1 MSRRVVVTGLGAVSP
16 LGNDIESTWQGIR
29 AGKSG
34 IGPITHFDPA
44 DFPAKIAGE
53 IRDFD
58 PTEYMDK
65 KEARKMAYFAQYAV
79 AGATQALRQAGLADG
94 GYDPERAA
102 VILGNGIGGF
112 EVIESSYRT
121 LFDKGPGRIPPMT
134 IPKIIANEGP
144 GNVSLKYGILGPSY
158 TITTACASGADAIGT
173 SLKAIRNG
181 EVDMAVT
188 GGTEGCITELGV
200 GGFCVLKALS
210 TTHNDEPQ
218 VASRP
223 FDKSRDG
230 FVIAEGAGI
239 LVLEELEHAKKR
251 GATIIAE
258 VAGSGMTCDA
268 YHLTGP
274 DPEGR
279 GAARAMSAALKDA
292 GMQPEEIDYINAH
305 GTSTQANDPI
315 ETAAIKS
322 SFGDHARK
330 LKISSTKSM
339 TGHLIGAAGGIET
352 ILSILAIRDGFVPA
366 TINYNEPDEACD
378 LDYTP
383 NQGVEIPV
391 RAAMSNS
398 FGFGGHNGVVIVKE
412 YKA

>member
-1 MSRRVVVTGLGAVSP
+1 MNRRVVVTGIGAVTP
-16 LGNDIESTWQGIR
+16 LGNDIDSTWKAVR
-29 AGKSG
+29 AGQSG
-34 IGPITHFDPA
+34 IGPITYFDPA
-44 DFPAKIAGE
+44 EFSSQIAGE
-53 IRDFD
+53 IKEFN
-58 PTEYMDK
+58 PTDYMEK
-65 KEARKMAYFAQYAV
+65 KEARKMGLFAQYAV
-79 AGATQALRQAGLADG
+79 AGATQALGQAGLTDG

-121 LFDKGPGRIPPMT
+121 LFDKGPSRIPPMT
-134 IPKIIANEGP
+134 IPKIISNEGP
-144 GNVSLKYGILGPSY
+144 GNIALKYGMLGPCYSV
-158 TITTACASGADAIGT
+158 ITACASGADAIGA
-173 SLKAIRNG
+173 SLKAIRSG
-181 EVDMAVT
+181 DIDMAVT

-210 TTHNDEPQ
+210 TAHNDEPQ

-223 FDKSRDG
+223 FDKTRDG
-230 FVIAEGAGI
+230 FVIAEGSGI
-239 LVLEELEHAKKR
+239 LVLEELEHAKQR
-251 GATIIAE
+251 GARIIAE

-292 GMQPEEIDYINAH
+292 GMQPEDIDYINAH

-315 ETAAIKS
+315 ETMAIKS
-322 SFGDHARK
+322 TFGDHAGK
-330 LKISSTKSM
+330 VKISSTKSM
-339 TGHLIGAAGGIET
+339 TGHLVGAAGGIET
-352 ILSILAIRDGFVPA
+352 IFSILAIRDGYVPA
-366 TINYNEPDEACD
+366 TINYSEPDESCD

-383 NQGVEIPV
+383 NEGIEMPV

-412 YKA
+412 YKE

>member
-1 MSRRVVVTGLGAVSP
+1 MNRRVVVTGLGAVTP
-16 LGNDIESTWQGIR
+16 LGNDISTTWNAARNGE
-29 AGKSG
+29 SG
-34 IGPITHFDPA
+34 IGPITYFDPA
-44 DFPAKIAGE
+44 EFSSKIAGE
-53 IRDFD
+53 IKEFNPSD
-58 PTEYMDK
+58 YMDR
-65 KEARKMAYFAQYAV
+65 KEARKMGLFAQYAV
-79 AGATQALRQAGLADG
+79 AGAAQALQQAGLADG
-94 GYDPERAA
+94 GYDPERSA

-134 IPKIIANEGP
+134 IPKIISNEGP
-144 GNVSLKYGILGPSY
+144 GNISLKYGIKGPSY
-158 TITTACASGADAIGT
+158 TITTACASGADAIGA
-173 SLKAIRNG
+173 SLKAIRRG
-181 EVDMAVT
+181 EADMVIT

-210 TTHNDEPQ
+210 TAHNDDPQ
-218 VASRP
+218 LASRP
-223 FDKSRDG
+223 FDKNRDG
-230 FVIAEGAGI
+230 FVIAEGSGI
-239 LVLEELEHAKKR
+239 LVLEELEHARQR
-251 GATIIAE
+251 GAEILAE
-258 VAGSGMTCDA
+258 VAGAGMTCDA

-274 DPEGR
+274 DPEGG
-279 GAARAMSAALKDA
+279 GASRAMTAALQDA

-315 ETAAIKS
+315 ETKAIKAT
-322 SFGDHARK
+322 FGEHARK
-330 LKISSTKSM
+330 VKISSTKSM